1 MHLNFAH
8 AAQAGPA
15 RHPKPNMKVF
25 DLLDV
30 IWNGS
35 SQLRHMK

>member
-1 MHLNFAH
+1 MHLNFVD
-8 AAQAGPA
+8 AAQAGHA

-30 IWNGS
+30 I
-35 SQLRHMK
+35 